1 LEVLILQEV
10 IATRVQ
16 KIDKKPY
23 LTCLWHSYKEYG
35 KSGVLYVGEM
45 KQILFA
51 SRRNTGLTAG
61 THLSQIVSAAGFQID
76 VFQKDASLA
85 VVLLEDS
92 SSDLKRM
99 LI

>member
-1 LEVLILQEV
+1 MFILQEV

-35 KSGVLYVGEM
+35 KRGVLYIGEM

-51 SRRNTGLTAG
+51 SPRNIGLTDGAQW
-61 THLSQIVSAAGFQID
+61 SQVASEAEFQAD
-76 VFQKDASLA
+76 VIQKDASLA
-85 VVLLEDS
+85 LVLLEDS
-92 SSDLKRM
+92 SSP
-99 LI
+99 I